1 METNILNGKF
11 LASII
16 KEEIKYE
23 LFELQKRGIKPCLS
37 VILVGENPSS
47 QKYVSI
53 KEKTCKE
60 LGIESVLF
68 KLPNNSEEEELENL
82 IDELNNNPSIN
93 GILIQL
99 PLPNH
104 LNQNKILQK
113 IDPIKDVDGFT
124 PYCLG
129 RLLTDNPLFI
139 PCTPKG
145 ILKMLEVHDIQIEKK
160 NAVVV
165 GRSIIVGKPLSLLLL
180 RRNATVT
187 ICHSKTENLSEI
199 TKKADILCVAIG
211 KPHFITADM
220 VKEGAVVIDVGINV
234 IYNGKVVGDVDF
246 DSVKNK
252 ASYITPVPGGV
263 GPMTIAM
270 LMENTLHA
278 VKLQKG
284 LL

>member
-1 METNILNGKF
+1 METNVLNGKF

-16 KEEIKYE
+16 KEDIKYE
-23 LFELQKRGIKPCLS
+23 ISELKKRGIKPCLS
-37 VILVGENPSS
+37 VILVGDNPAS
-47 QKYVSI
+47 QKYVSF
-53 KEKTCKE
+53 KEKACKE

-68 KLPNNSEEEELENL
+68 KLPNDASEEELENL
-82 IDELNNNPSIN
+82 IEELNNNQSIN
-93 GILIQL
+93 GILVQL

-113 IDPIKDVDGFT
+113 IEPLKDVDGFT

-145 ILKMLEVHDIQIEKK
+145 ILKMLDVHDIPIEKK
-160 NAVVV
+160 NAVVI

-180 RRNATVT
+180 KRNATVT

-270 LMENTLHA
+270 LMENTLYA
-278 VKLQKG
+278 VKIQKG
-284 LL
+284 LI